1 MIVRLLGLFLSLECL
16 FTIYRL
22 FSMTLLSLVIVR
34 IWFIICDVNK
44 YTGGGSNYHGYQYV
58 NIPNWS
64 RYAGSSRIFVS
75 QGWNYTRYQHIN
87 YYSGGY

>member
-1 MIVRLLGLFLSLECL
+1 MAVAPSASAV
-16 FTIYRL
+16 TVVKSYRY
-22 FSMTLLSLVIVR
+22 
-34 IWFIICDVNK
+34 DVNK

-64 RYAGSSRIFVS
+64 HYAGSSRIFVS

>member
-1 MIVRLLGLFLSLECL
+1 KEKNKMKKIGKWLALGAVVAGIAVAPSASAVSVVKS
-16 FTIYRL
+16 YRY
-22 FSMTLLSLVIVR
+22 
-34 IWFIICDVNK
+34 DVNK